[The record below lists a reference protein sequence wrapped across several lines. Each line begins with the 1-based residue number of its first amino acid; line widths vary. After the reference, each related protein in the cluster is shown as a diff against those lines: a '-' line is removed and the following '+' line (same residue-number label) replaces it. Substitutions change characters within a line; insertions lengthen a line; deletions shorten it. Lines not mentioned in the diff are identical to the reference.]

1 MLLFRVVLCMYKMNE
16 PLVLEFFFHV
26 MSLELSLLVLRHT
39 SKRSDQTYL
48 CIHDV
53 IVRVKSTVVFKL
65 FQ

>member
-1 MLLFRVVLCMYKMNE
+1 MNE

-26 MSLELSLLVLRHT
+26 MGLELSLLVLRHT